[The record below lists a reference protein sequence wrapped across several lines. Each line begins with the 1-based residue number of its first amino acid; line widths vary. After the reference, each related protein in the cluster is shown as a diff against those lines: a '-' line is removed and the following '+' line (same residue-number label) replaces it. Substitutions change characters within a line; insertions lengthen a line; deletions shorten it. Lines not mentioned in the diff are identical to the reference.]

1 MKTLQKFASA
11 HANIRTTSAWSA
23 ISRIDSK
30 IKAKRGVQVA
40 TPIVSTYSRLR
51 LIPDCCS
58 PVMLRIRYAAS
69 NRAMLNI
76 APAPRDMMDFCTRL
90 LIVDD
95 DSGIREL
102 TTEFL
107 IQHGFVVDAVPD
119 GTAMRA
125 ALVRHYYDL
134 IILDVMMPGEDGL
147 SILRS
152 LDRTNGP
159 AIIMHSVIGQE
170 VDRIVGLELG
180 ADDYLAKPANPRE
193 LLARIRAVLRRG
205 GNAPFSVARGGAFF
219 RFSGWRIDPAA
230 RELFDPDDVLINL
243 TDGEFRLLL
252 TLIEHSRRVLSRDFM
267 LDHSRGTDTE
277 QFDRA
282 IDVQISRLRRKLARS
297 DGRGGEELIRT
308 VRNEGYMFTADV
320 ERS

>member
-1 MKTLQKFASA
+1 MDDNALA
-11 HANIRTTSAWSA
+11 H
-23 ISRIDSK
+23 K
-30 IKAKRGVQVA
+30 
-40 TPIVSTYSRLR
+40 
-51 LIPDCCS
+51 
-58 PVMLRIRYAAS
+58 
-69 NRAMLNI
+69 
-76 APAPRDMMDFCTRL
+76 DMMDLSTRL

-95 DSGIREL
+95 DPGIREL
-102 TTEFL
+102 TTQFL

-119 GTAMRA
+119 GSAMRA
-125 ALVRHYYDL
+125 ALGRDHYDL
-134 IILDVMMPGEDGL
+134 IVLDVMMPGEDGL

-159 AIIMHSVIGQE
+159 AVIMHSVIGQE
-170 VDRIVGLELG
+170 IDRIVGLEMG

-205 GNAPFSVARGGAFF
+205 GDALAPLARGRALL
-219 RFSGWRIDPAA
+219 RFSGWRVDPAA

-252 TLIEHSRRVLSRDFM
+252 TLIEHPRRVLTRDFM
-267 LDHSRGTDTE
+267 LDHSRGMDAE

-282 IDVQISRLRRKLARS
+282 IDVQVSRLRRKLARD

-320 ERS
+320 ERR